1 MVRGYQQINGYFY
14 RMNIFNTIAD
24 TRSYL
29 ATVRN
34 RPVTLGLVP
43 TMGALHEGH
52 LSLVRR
58 SVEENHFTGISI
70 FVNPIQ
76 FNNPADLEK
85 YPRTL
90 EADLRLLEPLL
101 GENDFIFAP
110 SVKEMYP
117 IPETHVYRFGPLET
131 TMEGAFRP
139 GHFNGVGIVV
149 NKLFRITQPDRAYF
163 GEKDFQQLAIIRR
176 MTEIENIKVKIIP
189 CPIIREPDGL
199 AMSSRNVR
207 LTPEHRKAAPLIYRS
222 MIEICRSAE
231 GRYPDD
237 LKNDIRSRIDST
249 GLLVTEY
256 IEFAEESTLQPVKTF
271 EREGN
276 VRCFVAV
283 KAGDVRLI
291 DNLRFFK
298 GDERH

>member
-1 MVRGYQQINGYFY
+1 MVGGYQHMNGYFY
-14 RMNIFNTIAD
+14 PMKIFHTIAD
-24 TRSYL
+24 TRTYL
-29 ATVRN
+29 ATLRQ
-34 RPVTLGLVP
+34 RPVSLGLVP
-43 TMGALHEGH
+43 TMGALHKGH

-58 SVEENHFTGISI
+58 SAEENQATGISI

-101 GENDFIFAP
+101 GEEDFIFAP
-110 SVKEMYP
+110 TAKDMYP
-117 IPETHVYRFGPLET
+117 VPETTIYRFGSLET
-131 TMEGAFRP
+131 VMEGAFRP

-149 NKLFRITQPDRAYF
+149 NKLFRITEPDRAYF

-176 MTEIENIKVKIIP
+176 LVEIENLPVKIIA

-207 LTPEHRKAAPLIYRS
+207 LTPEHRKAAPEIYRA
-222 MIEICRSAE
+222 MQEVCRSAS
-231 GRYPDD
+231 GRYFDV
-237 LKNDIRSRIDST
+237 LKNDIRSRIDAT

-256 IEFAEESTLQPVKTF
+256 IEFADESTLQPVMTF
-271 EREGN
+271 KGEGH

-283 KAGDVRLI
+283 QAGEVRLI
-291 DNLRFFK
+291 DNLRLTI
-298 GDERH
+298 DD

>member
-1 MVRGYQQINGYFY
+1 MVGGYQQMNGYFY
-14 RMNIFNTIAD
+14 RMKIFKTIAD
-24 TRSYL
+24 TRRYL
-29 ATVRN
+29 ATLRQ
-34 RPVTLGLVP
+34 RSATLALVP

-58 SVEENHFTGISI
+58 SVEENQATGISI

-90 EADLRLLEPLL
+90 ESDLRLLEPLL
-101 GENDFIFAP
+101 STEDFIFAP
-110 SVKEMYP
+110 TVKEMYP
-117 IPETHVYRFGPLET
+117 VPDAHVYRFGSLET
-131 TMEGAFRP
+131 VMEGASRP

-149 NKLFRITQPDRAYF
+149 NKLFRITEPDHAYF
-163 GEKDFQQLAIIRR
+163 GEKDFQQLAIIRKLV
-176 MTEIENIKVKIIP
+176 EIEELQVKIIA

-207 LTPEHRKAAPLIYRS
+207 LTPEHRKVAPEIYRS
-222 MIEICRSAE
+222 MLEVCQSAYA
-231 GRYPDD
+231 RVPDD

-256 IEFAEESTLQPVKTF
+256 IEFADESTLQPVKTF
-271 EREGN
+271 ESKGT

-283 KAGDVRLI
+283 QAGDVRLI
-291 DNLRFFK
+291 DNLRLTV
-298 GDERH
+298 DD